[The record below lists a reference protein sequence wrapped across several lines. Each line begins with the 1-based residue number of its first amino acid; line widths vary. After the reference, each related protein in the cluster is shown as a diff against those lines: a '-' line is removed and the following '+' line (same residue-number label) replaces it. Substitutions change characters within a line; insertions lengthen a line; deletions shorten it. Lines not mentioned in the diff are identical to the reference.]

1 MAKATQLTISVENR
15 PGTMAHVAR
24 VLGDAKVDIRAF
36 LTTSSGSAGTVE
48 VVVDNANQAKKALDR
63 EGLSY
68 TEEAVLHVE
77 LPNKPGA
84 LGSFGGK
91 LAAKGIN
98 VTTGYASTVKGAKK
112 ASIVLAVSD
121 LAAAAKV
128 R

>member
-1 MAKATQLTISVENR
+1 MPKTAQLTVSVANR

-24 VLGDAKVDIRAF
+24 ILGDAKVDIRAF
-36 LTTSSGSAGTVE
+36 LTTSAGSAGAVE
-48 VVVDNANQAKKALDR
+48 VVVDNVNRAKKALDR

-68 TEEAVLHVE
+68 TEQAVLHVE

-84 LGSFGGK
+84 LGQFAGK

-98 VTTGYASTVKGAKK
+98 VNCGYATTSKGSKK
-112 ASIVLAVSD
+112 ASILLAVSD

>member
-1 MAKATQLTISVENR
+1 MAKATQFTVSVANR

-24 VLGDAKVDIRAF
+24 TLGDAKVDIRAF
-36 LTTSSGSAGTVE
+36 LTRSSGSAGTVE
-48 VVVDNANQAKKALDR
+48 VVVESANKAKKALDR
-63 EGLSY
+63 EGLHY
-68 TEEAVLHVE
+68 TQEAVLHVE

-84 LGSFGGK
+84 LGSFAGK

-121 LAAAAKV
+121 LEAAAKV

>member
-1 MAKATQLTISVENR
+1 MPRAAQLTISVQNR
-15 PGTMAHVAR
+15 PGTLAHVAR

-36 LTTSSGSAGTVE
+36 LTTSSGASGSVE
-48 VVVDNANQAKKALDR
+48 VVVDNVKQAKQALDR

-68 TEEAVLHVE
+68 SEQAVLHVE
-77 LPNKPGA
+77 LPHQPGA
-84 LGSFGGK
+84 LGHFAGK

-98 VTTGYASTVKGAKK
+98 VTTGYATTSKGAKK

-121 LAAAAKV
+121 LEAAAKV

>member
-1 MAKATQLTISVENR
+1 MPKATQLRISVANR

-24 VLGDAKVDIRAF
+24 TLGDAKVDIRAF
-36 LTTSSGSAGTVE
+36 LTTGAGSAGLVE
-48 VVVDNANQAKKALDR
+48 VVVDNANKAKKALDR

-68 TEEAVLHVE
+68 TEETVLHVE

-84 LGSFGGK
+84 LGFFAGK

-98 VTTGYASTVKGAKK
+98 VTTGYASTVKGSKK

-121 LAAAAKV
+121 LEAAAKI

>member
-1 MAKATQLTISVENR
+1 MPKAAQLTVSVENR

-36 LTTSSGSAGTVE
+36 RTTSSGSSGSIE
-48 VVVDNANQAKKALDR
+48 VVVDNVNKAKKALDR
-63 EGLSY
+63 EGMAY
-68 TEEAVLHVE
+68 TEQSVLHVE

-84 LGSFGGK
+84 LGSFAGK

-121 LAAAAKV
+121 LEAASKV

>member
-1 MAKATQLTISVENR
+1 MAKATQLTISVANR
-15 PGTMAHVAR
+15 PGTMANVAR
-24 VLGDAKVDIRAF
+24 VLGDAQVDIRAF
-36 LTTSSGSAGTVE
+36 LTRSSGSAGTVE
-48 VVVDNANQAKKALDR
+48 VIVDNANKARKALDR
-63 EGLSY
+63 EGLAY

-84 LGSFGGK
+84 LGHLAGK

-121 LAAAAKV
+121 LEAAAKV

>member
-1 MAKATQLTISVENR
+1 MAKATQLTISVPNR

-36 LTTSSGSAGTVE
+36 LTTSAGSTGSVE
-48 VVVDNANQAKKALDR
+48 VVVDNANKAKKALDR
-63 EGLSY
+63 EGFSY
-68 TEEAVLHVE
+68 TEETVLHVE

-84 LGSFGGK
+84 LGFFAGK

-121 LAAAAKV
+121 VEAAA
-128 R
+128 RIR

>member
-1 MAKATQLTISVENR
+1 MPKATQLTISVANR

-24 VLGDAKVDIRAF
+24 VLGDAKVDIQAF
-36 LTTSSGSAGTVE
+36 LTTSSGSAGSVE
-48 VVVDNANQAKKALDR
+48 VVVDNANKAKKALDR

-68 TEEAVLHVE
+68 NEQAVLQVE

-84 LGSFGGK
+84 LGSFAAK

-98 VTTGYASTVKGAKK
+98 VTTGYATTIKGAKK
-112 ASIVLAVSD
+112 ASIVLAVSN
-121 LAAAAKV
+121 LEAASKV

>member
-1 MAKATQLTISVENR
+1 MAKATQLTIPVANR

-36 LTTSSGSAGTVE
+36 LTTGAGSTGSVE
-48 VVVDNANQAKKALDR
+48 VVVDNANKAKKALDR

-84 LGSFGGK
+84 LGFFAGK

-98 VTTGYASTVKGAKK
+98 VTTGYATTVKGAKK

-121 LAAAAKV
+121 LEAAA
-128 R
+128 RIR

>member
-1 MAKATQLTISVENR
+1 MPKAAQLTVSVENR
-15 PGTMAHVAR
+15 PGTLAHVAR

-36 LTTSSGSAGTVE
+36 LTTSSGSAGSVE
-48 VVVDNANQAKKALDR
+48 VVVDGVNRAKKALDR
-63 EGLSY
+63 EGLRYS
-68 TEEAVLHVE
+68 EQAVLHVE

-84 LGSFGGK
+84 LGHFAGK

-98 VTTGYASTVKGAKK
+98 VTAGYASTVKTAKK

-121 LAAAAKV
+121 LEAASKV

>member
-1 MAKATQLTISVENR
+1 MSKAAQLTISVANR

-36 LTTSSGSAGTVE
+36 LTTSSGSAGSVE
-48 VVVDNANQAKKALDR
+48 VVVDNVNKAKKALDR
-63 EGLSY
+63 EGLRYS
-68 TEEAVLHVE
+68 EQAVLHVE

-84 LGSFGGK
+84 LGNFAGK

-98 VTTGYASTVKGAKK
+98 VDCGYATTAKGSRK
-112 ASIVLAVSD
+112 AGILLAVSD
-121 LAAAAKV
+121 LDAAAKV